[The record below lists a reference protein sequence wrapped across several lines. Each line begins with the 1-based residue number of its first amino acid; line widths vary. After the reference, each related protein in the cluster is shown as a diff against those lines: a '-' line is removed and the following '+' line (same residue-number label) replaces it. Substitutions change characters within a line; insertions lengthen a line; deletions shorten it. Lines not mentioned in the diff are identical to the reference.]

1 MAEKQLLTTLTGELY
16 QPVRLHYGLCD
27 KTQLTKIFK
36 RLRCLDY
43 DKSQGN
49 FKKSIPKFP
58 NISTQLSLA
67 LFLSGGK
74 SNCYWI
80 CVLLKGL

>member
-43 DKSQGN
+43 DKSQDRWVWLYA
-49 FKKSIPKFP
+49 FEAKKLKF
-58 NISTQLSLA
+58 Q
-67 LFLSGGK
+67 
-74 SNCYWI
+74 
-80 CVLLKGL
+80 